1 MNVILN
7 VRETRWG
14 RMLIVMIVVFA
25 AVFGVS
31 ALLGDIPRHNCFWAI
46 VVNSVAACGGVVLFV
61 YAGLFKQSIPASY
74 LQAALAVRLPLA
86 VIGSGIVLY
95 FVKVDA
101 FWFVVW
107 MAMLYIVVLI
117 VEVLFFV
124 KMLTGRS
131 EVEKV

>member
-7 VRETRWG
+7 LRETRWG

-31 ALLGDIPRHNCFWAI
+31 ALLGYIPRNNCFWAI

-61 YAGLFKQSIPASY
+61 YAGLFRQSIPASY
-74 LQAALAVRLPLA
+74 LQAAHAIRLLLA
-86 VIGSGIVLY
+86 VIGSGVVLY

-107 MAMLYIVVLI
+107 VVVLYIVVLI
-117 VEVLFFV
+117 FEVRFFV

-131 EVEKV
+131 EVNKV